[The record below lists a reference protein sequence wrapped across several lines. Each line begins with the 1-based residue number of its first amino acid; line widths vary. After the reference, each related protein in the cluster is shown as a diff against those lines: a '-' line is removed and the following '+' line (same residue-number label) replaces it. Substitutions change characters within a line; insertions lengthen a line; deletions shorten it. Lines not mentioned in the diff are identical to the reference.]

1 LLRPPLESDARHVA
15 SLLSQLGYPSDEA
28 DVRIRL
34 RRFLDREDCFFRVA
48 HSADSVIGLVNADLI
63 PNFPNGSMI
72 CRVTS
77 LFVSEQNRSRG
88 IGEQLLA
95 AAAIFESVSRRCR
108 IFSGFSSRRRCTA
121 SRMSSCSH
129 RVTRRALP
137 VVQLCLMAQLWQALV
152 E

>member
-1 LLRPPLESDARHVA
+1 MTVLLSPPLESDARHVA

-48 HSADSVIGLVNADLI
+48 HSADSVIGLLSAELI
-63 PNFPNGSMI
+63 PYFPNGSTI

-77 LFVSEQNRSRG
+77 LVVSEQNRSRG

-95 AAAIFESVSRRCR
+95 AAAIFASEHQCSGLEITSAQHRLDAHRFYER
-108 IFSGFSSRRRCTA
+108 LGFSITSVRFFR
-121 SRMSSCSH
+121 S
-129 RVTRRALP
+129 L
-137 VVQLCLMAQLWQALV
+137 
-152 E
+152 